1 MQEIFYEESSNQR
14 DVGSGKTK
22 YYIFKVLSII
32 SYIFVGLWALMFF
45 IFFEFKGNILLNLV
59 IALIPF
65 AMFLASG
72 ILLGRFKDRFYVDYD
87 YTFITG
93 TIRFSKVIKNIK
105 RKHIV
110 SFETS
115 DIEKIGK
122 YGSETFNRYSLMPG
136 IKSVVLTSNS
146 IADEKKEFYYIV
158 ANVNGEKKIYIL
170 ECTETFIV
178 NVLKFSKRSV
188 LDEALK

>member
-22 YYIFKVLSII
+22 YYIFKVLSIS
-32 SYIFVGLWALMFF
+32 SYIFVGLGALMFF

-146 IADEKKEFYYIV
+146 IADENKEFYYIV

>member
-32 SYIFVGLWALMFF
+32 SYIFVGLWVLMFF

-146 IADEKKEFYYIV
+146 IADENKEFYYIV

>member
-146 IADEKKEFYYIV
+146 IADENKEFYYIV

>member
-1 MQEIFYEESSNQR
+1 MQETFYEESSNQR

-146 IADEKKEFYYIV
+146 IADENKEFYYIV